1 MCNDIGTPLKPA
13 ILGVSG
19 GGHSAVM
26 HNAAVLREILDA
38 QREMVCRFG
47 ADGRILYV
55 NRAYAQTLGR
65 TPDDL
70 AGQNLWDFVLGD
82 DRDGVGAQMALL
94 TRERSEVTI
103 ENRLDTPSGP
113 RWTLWHNRA
122 LEFDGDGH
130 WTVAQSTGIDITERR
145 LLEERTRLLIEE
157 LNHRVKNT
165 LMVVQAMAYQ
175 TFRGTDMPAEP
186 VAKFNERLTAMAA
199 AHTALSRGAWAGAPV
214 EELVRNGTAI
224 FERGGEAA
232 PSVTMSGPHAMMPA
246 GLTVSFVMVLHEL
259 ATNAMKY
266 GALSVADGHVDIAWS
281 IDATRNWIVLEWR
294 ESGGPRVVPPTRK
307 GFGSRLISDAVSR
320 QMRGESSVDYAPDG
334 LVCRIALPLDEIVA

>member
-1 MCNDIGTPLKPA
+1 MCNDIGTGPNPA
-13 ILGVSG
+13 TLPVWG
-19 GGHSAVM
+19 GGHDAVM

-38 QREMVCRFG
+38 QREMICRFS
-47 ADGRILYV
+47 ADGKILYV
-55 NRAYAQTLGR
+55 NRAYAETLGR

-70 AGQNLWDFVLGD
+70 AGQNLWDFVVRD

-94 TRERSEVTI
+94 TPERAEVTI
-103 ENRLDTPSGP
+103 ENRIDTPAGP

-122 LEFDGDGH
+122 LDFDGAGR
-130 WTVAQSTGIDITERR
+130 WTIAQSTGIDITERR
-145 LLEERTRLLIEE
+145 LLEERTLLLIEE

-175 TFRGTDMPAEP
+175 TFRGTGVPAEP

-224 FERGGEAA
+224 LERGSEAA
-232 PSVTMSGPHAMMPA
+232 PSVSIAGPHAMMPA

-266 GALSVADGHVDIAWS
+266 GSLSVPDGRVDISWS
-281 IDATRNWIVLEWR
+281 IDEARNWIVLEWR
-294 ESGGPRVVPPTRK
+294 ESGGPAVVPPTRK

-320 QMRGESSVDYAPDG
+320 QMRGESSMDYAPEG
-334 LVCRIALPLDEIVA
+334 LVCRIALPLEEAVT